1 MTERAWRPRAIVFDM
16 DGTLLD
22 TETLALRA
30 WQEAAAAVGATFES
44 DLARTLIGRN
54 FADCSSRLRAHFDA
68 HHYPV
73 DEVLGGWHASY
84 EALVER
90 EGIVVKDGASELLGW
105 IRAAGIPCAVATTTR
120 RERARS
126 KLRDAGL
133 LGHFVT
139 VIGGDDVTH
148 GKPAPDI
155 YYAAAAALGVAAK
168 DCLAIEDSEPGFRAA
183 YAAGMTTILVPDL
196 IVPQAGLLELSP
208 HILDSL
214 ADVQRYLA
222 ALVSP

>member
-1 MTERAWRPRAIVFDM
+1 MTDRAWRPRAIVFDM

-30 WQEAAAAVGATFES
+30 WEEAAAAVGATFENE
-44 DLARTLIGRN
+44 LARTLIGRN
-54 FADCSSRLRAHFDA
+54 FADSSTWLRAHFDA
-68 HHYPV
+68 RDYPI

-90 EGIVVKDGASELLGW
+90 EGIVVKDGATQLLDW
-105 IRAAGIPCAVATTTR
+105 IRAAGIRCAVATSTR
-120 RERARS
+120 RERARA

-155 YYAAAAALGVAAK
+155 YFAAAAALGVAAE

-183 YAAGMTTILVPDL
+183 HAAGMTTILVPDL
-196 IVPQAGLLELSP
+196 IVPCDELLELSP
-208 HILDSL
+208 HIFDSL